1 MSERFDKLVA
11 IIKRLRNPDDGC
23 PWDREQ
29 SHRSIRQYILEET
42 YELIE
47 AIDADDADSMCEELG
62 DVLLHILFH
71 ADIESDRGN
80 FSIDDVIDGISEKLI
95 RRHPHIFGDV
105 EVADSDEVLKNW
117 EHLKLKERSEKNNN
131 PSLLDGVP
139 HSMPALALAQR
150 MQERAARLG
159 FDWKDEQD
167 VLAKVDEEMA
177 EMREAREGGIDEL
190 EDEIGDL
197 IFAVVNYA
205 RFVGLN
211 AEMALRRT
219 TEKFEKRFRFVESG
233 VRESG
238 NNSPTLAEMDI
249 LWEKAKEK
257 EEK

>member
-1 MSERFDKLVA
+1 MSERFDKLVT
-11 IIKRLRNPDDGC
+11 IIKRLRDPDNGC

-29 SHRSIRQYILEET
+29 THRSIRQYILEET

-71 ADIESDRGN
+71 ADIESDRDN

-105 EVADSDEVLKNW
+105 DVADSEEVLKNW
-117 EHLKLKERSEKNNN
+117 EHLKLKERGEKRDN
-131 PSLLDGVP
+131 PSLLDGIP

-159 FDWKDEQD
+159 FDWKNERD

-177 EMREAREGGIDEL
+177 EMGEARAGGIDKL

-197 IFAVVNYA
+197 IFAIVNYA

-219 TEKFEKRFRFVESG
+219 TEKFEKRFRFVENG

-238 NNSPTLAEMDI
+238 NKSPTLAEMDI